1 MPKVLLLLVSF
12 ISIEDSTDLQC
23 ASLLT
28 LHTLCNY
35 LKLTDTV
42 TRRSLPL
49 IFTPLGG
56 LFSMFTFVWG
66 KVHGI
71 RLLNPN
77 MSRTDAFKSL
87 FANTGVSDES
97 VFFLN
102 LELIDNQA
110 QEDEAAEN
118 IDEDDY
124 DKILRQEIANTSQ
137 NGSAQASML
146 DQSNNTDPKR
156 FNTDESN
163 NIETPSQLDES
174 ESMAVSSSSY
184 TNKSGGMALSW
195 GSSIFKMRTNNEEPQ
210 KDNFYQDPNFNAEC

>member
-28 LHTLCNY
+28 LHTLCTY
-35 LKLTDTV
+35 FKFTDTV

-87 FANTGVSDES
+87 FANRGVSDES
-97 VFFLN
+97 VFFSN

-146 DQSNNTDPKR
+146 DQSNKTDPNR
-156 FNTDESN
+156 FNTE
-163 NIETPSQLDES
+163 ETPSQLDES

-195 GSSIFKMRTNNEEPQ
+195 GSSIFKMRTNNEKPQ
-210 KDNFYQDPNFNAEC
+210 KDNFYQDPNFDAEC

>member
-1 MPKVLLLLVSF
+1 
-12 ISIEDSTDLQC
+12 
-23 ASLLT
+23 
-28 LHTLCNY
+28 
-35 LKLTDTV
+35 
-42 TRRSLPL
+42 
-49 IFTPLGG
+49 
-56 LFSMFTFVWG
+56 MFTFVWG

-87 FANTGVSDES
+87 FANRGVSDES
-97 VFFLN
+97 VFFSN

-137 NGSAQASML
+137 NGSAQAS
-146 DQSNNTDPKR
+146 R
-156 FNTDESN
+156 FNTDESKC
-163 NIETPSQLDES
+163 IETPSQLDES

-195 GSSIFKMRTNNEEPQ
+195 GSSIFKMRTNNEKPQ
-210 KDNFYQDPNFNAEC
+210 KHNFYQDPNFDAEC

>member
-1 MPKVLLLLVSF
+1 MQITSSKKKQAKQSWCIPFSIFYQWHCQVFQNYWMPKVLLLLVSF

-35 LKLTDTV
+35 FKFTDTV

-97 VFFLN
+97 VFFSN

-110 QEDEAAEN
+110 QEV
-118 IDEDDY
+118 
-124 DKILRQEIANTSQ
+124 ILVLEFQ
-137 NGSAQASML
+137 
-146 DQSNNTDPKR
+146 
-156 FNTDESN
+156 
-163 NIETPSQLDES
+163 
-174 ESMAVSSSSY
+174 
-184 TNKSGGMALSW
+184 
-195 GSSIFKMRTNNEEPQ
+195 
-210 KDNFYQDPNFNAEC
+210 